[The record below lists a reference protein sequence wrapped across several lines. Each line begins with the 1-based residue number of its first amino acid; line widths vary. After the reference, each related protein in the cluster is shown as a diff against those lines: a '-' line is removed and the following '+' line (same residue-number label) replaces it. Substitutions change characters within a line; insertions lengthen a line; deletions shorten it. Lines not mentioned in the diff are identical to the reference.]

1 MIYKGGLVLKRVLAL
16 TIVLISI
23 FTVFGIRTSA
33 LDEKSLYQEEV
44 DVMKT
49 LGIMQIPDGESALSK
64 TVTRGEFATYLANL
78 MNLKPVEDPKVYFL
92 DVPKGSPYC
101 GVLAMLYEN
110 NIISGGVNGNFEP
123 DRPIFYEE
131 AYKMLTEA
139 CGYGVLGNLNG
150 GYPMGYLA
158 TAKKFDILSET
169 VKSETFTVSEC
180 AKVLFDASTAT
191 LHDRNYNSDS
201 VDFYPTQETLL
212 SRYNDVYTYEGVIES
227 TFGVSITDASKIEQG
242 RMIIGGKT
250 FKTEGQ
256 AVNFEDCLYLGVKVR
271 GLYKKESEDVNTLFY
286 IWEYGKNETVTI
298 EADNFDGYN
307 NYTISYYTESG
318 NIRNANISRGA
329 VYVFNG
335 VRIDED
341 VEKLYDDFECGTI
354 TLRKTEGNTKFDI
367 VILKSY
373 ESFVVGVYAKDT
385 NILVEKNNAINSLDL
400 NKYEYIK
407 FYESGMPVKKL
418 DYAENDVLTIA
429 KYGQSVEI
437 HKSIEKYTGVI
448 QSISRGKE
456 YTTIKIGDNKYE
468 IIPKCYENQGDKLK
482 VGVNCQVGTDI
493 FGRVA
498 YIEFDLNSNWIFAYA
513 FRVAYKEGDFGDGE
527 NLIELY
533 NQNKEFLELSF
544 AEKIIFDEEKVNG
557 TQNISGRFPNL
568 EENGQIKM
576 QMIRYKLNSDGKIK
590 EIDTCG
596 EDENSIKVCGD
607 GATSK
612 KIYAPALSLFYD
624 GANQQIAVNEKTL
637 VMEVP
642 YIGTTYDEIR
652 DNKQLY
658 FDVYEINKIAAFTQ
672 TTVAG
677 YRVGDE
683 DFASIII
690 RTEETREL
698 QDRINEGVIFEGYGT
713 AIDEN
718 GDVCRTID
726 GYSFG
731 GEKVTYLIED
741 DAQLLNMNS
750 LDDLSESDVV
760 GIRKYSVGDKDF
772 VRVVQKIYDNEDPNY
787 EMPGNAQG
795 WSGFIKD
802 RMAWHHLRADYSNFI
817 LGNVAY
823 IKGNMLHLS
832 THKGG
837 EAVQMYDTSKAPIVV
852 YDKNASKE
860 KFYIGSIADIK
871 DAKNFGDGGS
881 RVVIR
886 KEAITPVGILVYK

>member
-1 MIYKGGLVLKRVLAL
+1 MICKGGLVLKRVLAL
-16 TIVLISI
+16 TIALISI
-23 FTVFGIRTSA
+23 LTVFGIQISA
-33 LDEKSLYQEEV
+33 LEEKSLYQEEV

-49 LGIMQIPDGESALSK
+49 LGIMQISDGESALSK

-78 MNLKPVEDPKVYFL
+78 MNLKPAEDPRVYFL
-92 DVPKGSPYC
+92 DVQKESPYC

-123 DRPIFYEE
+123 DRPIVYEE
-131 AYKMLTEA
+131 AYKMLTEV
-139 CGYGVLGNLNG
+139 CGYGILGRLSG
-150 GYPMGYLA
+150 GYPMGYL
-158 TAKKFDILSET
+158 TVAKKFDILSDA
-169 VKSETFTVSEC
+169 VKSDTFTVSEC

-227 TFGVSITDASKIEQG
+227 AFGASINDDSIIEQG
-242 RMIIGGKT
+242 RMIVGGKT
-250 FKTEGQ
+250 FETEGQ
-256 AVNFEDCLYLGVKVR
+256 AVNFEDCLYLGVKIR
-271 GLYKKESEDVNTLFY
+271 GLYKKYSEDVNTLFY
-286 IWEYGKNETVTI
+286 IWEYGKNETVMI
-298 EADNFDGYN
+298 SADDFGGYD
-307 NYTISYYTESG
+307 NYSISYYTENGS
-318 NIRNANISRGA
+318 IRNANISRGA
-329 VYVFNG
+329 VYIFNG
-335 VRIDED
+335 VRIDEN
-341 VEKLYDDFECGTI
+341 VEKLYDDFESGTI
-354 TLRKTEGNTKFDI
+354 TLRKTESNSKFDI

-373 ESFVVGVYAKDT
+373 ESFVLGVYAKET
-385 NILVEKNNAINSLDL
+385 NVLVEKNNAINSLDL
-400 NKYEYIK
+400 NEYEYIK
-407 FYESGMPVKKL
+407 LYENGMSVKKL

-429 KYGQSVEI
+429 KCGQSVEI

-448 QSISRGKE
+448 KAISRGEK
-456 YTTIKIGDNKYE
+456 YTTIKIGDKEYE

-498 YIEFDLNSNWIFAYA
+498 YIEFDLNSDWIFAYA
-513 FRVAYKEGDFGDGE
+513 FQIAYKEGDFDDGE
-527 NLIELY
+527 NFIELY
-533 NQNKEFLELSF
+533 NQNKEFLVLSF
-544 AEKIIFDEEKVNG
+544 AEKVIFDEEKIKG
-557 TQNISGRFPNL
+557 TQDISGYFPSID
-568 EENGQIKM
+568 ENGQIKM
-576 QMIRYKLNSDGKIK
+576 QMIRYKLNSEGEIK
-590 EIDTCG
+590 EFDTCG
-596 EDENSIKVCGD
+596 EGENSIKVCGD

-642 YIGTTYDEIR
+642 YIGTTYEEIK
-652 DNKQLY
+652 DNRQLY
-658 FDVYEINKIAAFTQ
+658 FDVYEINKISAFTQ

-690 RTEETREL
+690 RTEETMEL
-698 QDRINEGVIFEGYGT
+698 QDRINEAVIFEGFGT
-713 AIDEN
+713 ALDEK

-726 GYSFG
+726 GYSFAG
-731 GEKVTYLIED
+731 NKVTYLIEN
-741 DAQLLNMNS
+741 DARLLNMND
-750 LDDLSESDVV
+750 LDELSESDVV
-760 GIRKYSVGDKDF
+760 GVRSYSVDGINF
-772 VRVVQKIYDNEDPNY
+772 ARVVQKVYDNEDVNY
-787 EMPGNAQG
+787 EMPGKAQG
-795 WSGFIKD
+795 WDGFIKD

-823 IKGNMLHLS
+823 INGNMLHLS

-852 YDKNASKE
+852 YDKNASRE
-860 KFYIGSIADIK
+860 KFYIGSLADIK
-871 DAKNFGDGGS
+871 DAKNFGNGGA
-881 RVVIR
+881 RVIIR